1 MGILWS
7 EIRDLFEQTTLTHH
21 TSQGSQERQ
30 LLNLFLASLQEPYSP
45 QVVPLPSPSPS
56 PTTYQHPPQTV
67 LPELSDHSWAPASD
81 RRESFWLPT
90 EWRTLGKS
98 PIAQLKERVRD
109 LGSQLPYSRASV
121 LGLSFQ
127 AVQRHKSR
135 ILNLK
140 IEQMNR
146 ILAFF
151 SFFSFSFKCNFS
163 LSQEFQY
170 EAHIFFMS
178 ALFSATFVSSLCV
191 PAFPL
196 TAGHIT
202 IPFFYWL

>member
-1 MGILWS
+1 MS
-7 EIRDLFEQTTLTHH
+7 EA
-21 TSQGSQERQ
+21 S
-30 LLNLFLASLQEPYSP
+30 LNCCLILFLLVYCIGGIKYPYWFFFLIGPNWNRISFINWASCG
-45 QVVPLPSPSPS
+45 
-56 PTTYQHPPQTV
+56 QHPPQTV

-202 IPFFYWL
+202 IPFFYWLWLK